1 MSQEQ
6 INILLDGQRELRK
19 DIETLRNEMHT
30 EHKQL
35 GERVSKLE
43 YSARVT
49 RWVFAFSGGM
59 LTIIA
64 REVIPLLF

>member
-6 INILLDGQRELRK
+6 INILLDNVKCIRK
-19 DIETLRNEMHT
+19 DIETLRNEMNT
-30 EHKQL
+30 EHEQL
-35 GERVSKLE
+35 VERVSKLE

-49 RWVFAFSGGM
+49 RWIFAFGGGM

-64 REVIPLLF
+64 REMLPLLF